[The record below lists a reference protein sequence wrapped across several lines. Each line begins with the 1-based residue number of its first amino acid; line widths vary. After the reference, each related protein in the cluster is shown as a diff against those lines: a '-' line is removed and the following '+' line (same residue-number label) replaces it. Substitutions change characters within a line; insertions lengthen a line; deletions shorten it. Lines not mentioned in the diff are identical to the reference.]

1 MWYLIAATIC
11 LCWGTYLRATGHSW
25 AGSILRPVIG
35 HSWAG
40 SILRPVIGLGA
51 FAIAISF
58 YTIGLVIIVLFVL
71 AGLARSLI

>member
-25 AGSILRPVIG
+25 AGT
-35 HSWAG
+35 
-40 SILRPVIGLGA
+40 ILRPVIGLVI
-51 FAIAISF
+51 IAI
-58 YTIGLVIIVLFVL
+58 FVL

>member
-35 HSWAG
+35 LS
-40 SILRPVIGLGA
+40 A

>member
-11 LCWGTYLRATGHSW
+11 LCWGTYLRATG
-25 AGSILRPVIG
+25 
-35 HSWAG
+35 
-40 SILRPVIGLGA
+40 